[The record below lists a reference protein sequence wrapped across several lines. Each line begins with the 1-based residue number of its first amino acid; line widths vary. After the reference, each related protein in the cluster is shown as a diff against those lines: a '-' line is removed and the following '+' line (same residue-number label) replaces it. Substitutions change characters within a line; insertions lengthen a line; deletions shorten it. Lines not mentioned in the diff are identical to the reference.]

1 MEQKSEKQGTE
12 KTVLFYA
19 LPAYGHIHSNLYLTD
34 QLSRAGYRVIYYATE
49 PYRAEIEAN
58 GGEYRAYPLGG
69 KTIDTSDG
77 NKLLK
82 LYRLILEFTFD
93 MLPVLL
99 LEAEQ
104 VKPCRIIFDSL
115 ALWGRAVAELLSVPS
130 FSFYSIAAIDRI
142 GSRAFFAYA
151 SGFSGGFLRYAGEL
165 PKALRIRR
173 QLGRSYGIRKLGMLP
188 VLMNKGNRNL
198 MGYSRMFQPGGG
210 KFGDDYVFLG
220 PLSPHMK
227 SILTN
232 NFLCPPEKLIYISL
246 GTIFNRDRELLHEIL
261 RQFGRGKGAGF
272 HVVMAWDIE
281 KTDRIP
287 DNFIVRPFVNQG
299 EILKHASLFITAGGM
314 NSIHEALYYGVPC
327 LICPQQGEQLIN
339 AKRFEAMGFGRILR
353 KKADL
358 YRESMAA
365 MALKDTWS
373 RERRKKATAVHVKA
387 ALNLLKPD
395 NTTKEERRQGE

>member
-1 MEQKSEKQGTE
+1 MEQKPEKRETA
-12 KTVLFYA
+12 KTILFYA
-19 LPAYGHIHSNLYLTD
+19 LPAYGHIHSNLYLTGR
-34 QLSRAGYRVIYYATE
+34 LAKAGFRVVYYATE
-49 PYRAEIEAN
+49 PYREEIEAN

-82 LYRLILEFTFD
+82 LYRLILEYTRD

-99 LEAEQ
+99 SEAAQE
-104 VKPCRIIFDSL
+104 KPCHILFDSL
-115 ALWGRAVAELLSVPS
+115 ALWGRAVGELLSVPS

-142 GSRAFFAYA
+142 GGRAFFAYA

-165 PKALRIRR
+165 PQALRIRR
-173 QLGRSYGIRKLGMLP
+173 QLGKSYGIWKLGMLP
-188 VLMNKGNRNL
+188 VLMNKGSRNL

-210 KFGDDYVFLG
+210 KLGEDYVFLG

-227 SILTN
+227 SIRTN
-232 NFLCPPEKLIYISL
+232 DFICPPERLIYISL
-246 GTIFNRDRELLHEIL
+246 GTVFNRDRDLLREIL
-261 RQFGRGKGAGF
+261 RQFGRGKGAEF
-272 HVVMAWDIE
+272 HVVMAWNIE

-327 LICPQQGEQLIN
+327 LMCPQQGEQLIN

-358 YRESMAA
+358 YREAMAA
-365 MALKDTWS
+365 MALKNTWS
-373 RERRKKATAVHVKA
+373 GERRKKAAAVHVKA
-387 ALNLLKPD
+387 ALNLLKQN

>member
-12 KTVLFYA
+12 KTVLLYA
-19 LPAYGHIHSNLYLTD
+19 LPAYGHIHSNLYLTE

-69 KTIDTSDG
+69 KAIDASDG

-99 LEAEQ
+99 SEAEQ

-115 ALWGRAVAELLSVPS
+115 ALWGRAVGELLSVPS

-142 GSRAFFAYA
+142 GGRAFFAYA

-232 NFLCPPEKLIYISL
+232 DFLCPPEKLIYISL

-299 EILKHASLFITAGGM
+299 EILKHASLFITAGGT

-373 RERRKKATAVHVKA
+373 GERRKRATAVHVKT
-387 ALNLLKPD
+387 ALKLMDGNNEIK
-395 NTTKEERRQGE
+395 